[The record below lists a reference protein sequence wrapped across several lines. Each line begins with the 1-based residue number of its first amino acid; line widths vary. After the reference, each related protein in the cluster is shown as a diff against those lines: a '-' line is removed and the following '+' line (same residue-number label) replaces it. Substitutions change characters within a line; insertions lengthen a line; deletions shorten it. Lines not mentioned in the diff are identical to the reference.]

1 MLFKERKLNEKRY
14 KNLQKKLYTKIYP
27 YDIDRVA
34 RPLKSPATPPLYC
47 QTQTSSA
54 IFNFYQENSRT
65 FISFK
70 NRSDPLENTCISLE
84 TQSSVNQ

>member
-1 MLFKERKLNEKRY
+1 MKIAHHY
-14 KNLQKKLYTKIYP
+14 IKKLYVLKRP
-27 YDIDRVA
+27 SDINYVA
-34 RPLKSPATPPLYC
+34 RPFNSPAPTPLYC

>member
-1 MLFKERKLNEKRY
+1 MKNSYHHIEKVY
-14 KNLQKKLYTKIYP
+14 IPKYP
-27 YDIDRVA
+27 SDINRVA
-34 RPLKSPATPPLYC
+34 RPFNSPAPPPLYC